1 MKLKGLIAVA
11 VILLTPSLMSAEPDN
26 PWNRKLPFEQAVITY
41 EIIGLESGREVLYL
55 RDFGTTTARHR
66 ETSTTV
72 LGITQKNSSVEITT
86 PDWIYFFDLQ
96 QKTGS
101 KSVNPQKLMI
111 EEYDKLSTD
120 EKKKI
125 SDNARG
131 MANMLMGGLQGSVEP
146 NVKQL
151 LGYSCDRTTALGST
165 VYFIHDTGIS
175 LLSETDL
182 LGIKMKIVATSIQ
195 ETGAEKRYFEFPEGI
210 VVQHDKEA
218 DRMAQMIAQ
227 QSMSALKDPEGHSN
241 KGQGFMGMP
250 SGEQPAIPQE
260 DQMEMEEAM
269 KTIKGLLG
277 N

>member
-1 MKLKGLIAVA
+1 MKLKGLIVAAV
-11 VILLTPSLMSAEPDN
+11 LLLIPSLMCAQADN

-66 ETSTTV
+66 QTITTV
-72 LGITQKNSSVEITT
+72 LGLTQKNSSVEITT
-86 PDWIYFFDLQ
+86 PDWIYVFDLEE
-96 QKTGS
+96 KTGS

-111 EEYDKLSTD
+111 EEYDKLSAD
-120 EKKKI
+120 EKKKV
-125 SDNARG
+125 SDNVRG
-131 MANMLMGGLQGSVEP
+131 MATIIMGGLQGSVEP
-146 NVKQL
+146 NVKQI

-165 VYFIHDTGIS
+165 VYYIHDTGIS

-182 LGIKMKIVATSIQ
+182 MGIKMKIVATSVQ
-195 ETGAEKRYFEFPEGI
+195 ETGAEQRYFEFPEGI
-210 VVQHDKEA
+210 VVQHNKEA
-218 DRMAQMIAQ
+218 DQLAQMIAQ
-227 QSMSALKDPEGHSN
+227 QSMAALKDPEGHRN
-241 KGQGFMGMP
+241 KSQGFMGMP

-269 KTIKGLLG
+269 KKIKELLG